1 MEKISFDDEIIEESI
16 EYYGESM
23 QKVVCMEECAEL
35 AQAVAKAIRYP
46 ENIISRAHLAEEMAD
61 VAICLRMLQEM
72 CGIDEEELQTWIR
85 HKQERVKE
93 RMREGKWEEH

>member
-1 MEKISFDDEIIEESI
+1 MEKTLFDDQIIEESI
-16 EYYGESM
+16 EYWGKDL

-35 AQAVAKAIRYP
+35 AQAVAKVIRYP
-46 ENIISRAHLAEEMAD
+46 ANIISRAHLAEEMAD

-72 CGIDEEELQTWIR
+72 CEISDEELQTWIR

-93 RMREGKWEEH
+93 RMKEGKWEEQ